1 MHEGRELLDERHEVA
16 AALVPGPLAHA
27 RPLLLAV
34 STLQELGGVD
44 VLAGEHVGDVRDLL
58 AQRLRVDP
66 VLLVEGDLLG
76 APAVGLVDGL
86 AHIGADR
93 VGVHVDFA
101 GDVAGGAPD
110 GLDEG
115 RRRTE
120 EALLVGVED
129 GHERDLGKVQALAQ
143 QVDADEHV
151 EGAEPE
157 LAQQLDPA

>member
-1 MHEGRELLDERHEVA
+1 M
-16 AALVPGPLAHA
+16 
-27 RPLLLAV
+27 
-34 STLQELGGVD
+34 
-44 VLAGEHVGDVRDLL
+44 
-58 AQRLRVDP
+58 
-66 VLLVEGDLLG
+66 
-76 APAVGLVDGL
+76 
-86 AHIGADR
+86 
-93 VGVHVDFA
+93 DFA

-157 LAQQLDPA
+157 LAQQLDSA